1 MRPGISIILSPADRR
16 RLEAL
21 VGDRNV
27 AQKHV
32 WRARIVLHSADGIGT
47 NGIMRRTGKSKTCV
61 WRWQERFA
69 QEGYDG
75 LLRDKTRPSRIPP
88 LGPEVAERVVA
99 LTLSDPPAE
108 ATHWVAAMM
117 AKATGISVSSVQRIW
132 RAHGLRPHRVRQ
144 FKLSNDPDFVAILRD
159 VVGLY
164 VDPPAH
170 AIVLSVDEKSQI
182 QALDRTQPG
191 LPMKKG
197 RLGTMTHDYKRHGTT
212 CPSHL
217 FHLSQKP
224 WNFASP
230 PDTLSGMHKIIEI
243 FADRAAL
250 HTEILALRQQ
260 VAVLKRKRPR
270 PSLRKADRVFWVI
283 LACLWPGWRHALVI
297 VRPET
302 VIGWHRKGFRL
313 FWTWK
318 SRRGKPGRP
327 PVSREIRYLVRRMS
341 RVNTRWGAPRI
352 HGELLKLG
360 FSISQA
366 AVSKYMVRYPSPP
379 SQSWRTFLT
388 NHADCLAS
396 IEFFVV
402 PTATFHLLFGF
413 IVLHHERRQIVHF
426 GVTANP
432 TMAWVAQQ
440 IREAFPWGTAPRYLI
455 RDRDGAYGQSFRPT
469 VTAMGVEEV
478 VAAPRSPWQNP
489 YVERLIGSVRRECLD
504 HSIILNERHL
514 RRILGSYLDYYH
526 GSRTHLS
533 LGKDT
538 PDGRPVQPA
547 GSGTVVSLPKV
558 GGLHHR
564 YERLAA

>member
-1 MRPGISIILSPADRR
+1 MGPPGHPWAGLSGFWGFPPF
-16 RLEAL
+16 LAL
-21 VGDRNV
+21 VETVAVAVHLQDMNV
-27 AQKHV
+27 V
-32 WRARIVLHSADGIGT
+32 
-47 NGIMRRTGKSKTCV
+47 C
-61 WRWQERFA
+61 
-69 QEGYDG
+69 
-75 LLRDKTRPSRIPP
+75 
-88 LGPEVAERVVA
+88 
-99 LTLSDPPAE
+99 E
-108 ATHWVAAMM
+108 A
-117 AKATGISVSSVQRIW
+117 VQ
-132 RAHGLRPHRVRQ
+132 Q
-144 FKLSNDPDFVAILRD
+144 S
-159 VVGLY
+159 
-164 VDPPAH
+164 
-170 AIVLSVDEKSQI
+170 
-182 QALDRTQPG
+182 
-191 LPMKKG
+191 
-197 RLGTMTHDYKRHGTT
+197 

-230 PDTLSGMHKIIEI
+230 PDTLSSMHNIIEI

-283 LACLWPGWRHALVI
+283 LSCLWPGWRHALVI

-341 RVNTRWGAPRI
+341 RENTRWGAPRI

-388 NHADCLAS
+388 NHADCPGVDRFLRGPHGH
-396 IEFFVV
+396 V
-402 PTATFHLLFGF
+402 PPPVRVHRAPPRAPPDRAFRCHGEPDDGVGRTADPRGIPVGHGAAVPDPRPGRRIRA
-413 IVLHHERRQIVHF
+413 IVPL
-426 GVTANP
+426 
-432 TMAWVAQQ
+432 
-440 IREAFPWGTAPRYLI
+440 
-455 RDRDGAYGQSFRPT
+455 DRDGDGRGRGRHGATEP
-469 VTAMGVEEV
+469 
-478 VAAPRSPWQNP
+478 VAK
-489 YVERLIGSVRRECLD
+489 SVC
-504 HSIILNERHL
+504 
-514 RRILGSYLDYYH
+514 G
-526 GSRTHLS
+526 
-533 LGKDT
+533 T
-538 PDGRPVQPA
+538 PDRQREARMPGPFDHPQRAAFAAHSWLIPRLLSRFKDPLVARQGHTGWTTRSA
-547 GSGTVVSLPKV
+547 GGSGTVVSLPKV

>member
-1 MRPGISIILSPADRR
+1 MRLPLEGYTILEMGSALAGPYCGRILGDFGARVIKVEMPGTGDPARGWGPRVYNGSSAVFHAVNKEKDSLVIDFNDTDDMTRLKNLIASGIDAVVQNLRPGVADDAGVGAEDCCALNPAIIYC
-16 RLEAL
+16 
-21 VGDRNV
+21 NV
-27 AQKHV
+27 
-32 WRARIVLHSADGIGT
+32 SAFGA
-47 NGIMRRTGKSKTCV
+47 K
-61 WRWQERFA
+61 
-69 QEGYDG
+69 
-75 LLRDKTRPSRIPP
+75 
-88 LGPEVAERVVA
+88 GP
-99 LTLSDPPAE
+99 LSDAAGYEPLLQAFSGIIEVTGDPDGPPAR
-108 ATHWVAAMM
+108 V
-117 AKATGISVSSVQRIW
+117 GFSV
-132 RAHGLRPHRVRQ
+132 
-144 FKLSNDPDFVAILRD
+144 NDI
-159 VVGLY
+159 G
-164 VDPPAH
+164 
-170 AIVLSVDEKSQI
+170 
-182 QALDRTQPG
+182 
-191 LPMKKG
+191 
-197 RLGTMTHDYKRHGTT
+197 

-224 WNFASP
+224 WNFGSP
-230 PDTLSGMHKIIEI
+230 PDTLSSMHKIIEI

-283 LACLWPGWRHALVI
+283 LSCLWPGWRHALVI

-341 RVNTRWGAPRI
+341 RENTRWGAPRI

-388 NHADCLAS
+388 NHANCLAS
-396 IEFFVV
+396 IDFFVV

-455 RDRDGAYGQSFRPT
+455 RDRDGAYGQSFRST

-478 VAAPRSPWQNP
+478 VTAPRSPWQNP

>member
-1 MRPGISIILSPADRR
+1 MAVQPLASQVGVAPACRALGVPRASFYRRQRPAPGHQQPRPTPARALCASERAHVLDVLASPRFVDRSPA
-16 RLEAL
+16 E
-21 VGDRNV
+21 VV
-27 AQKHV
+27 AT
-32 WRARIVLHSADGIGT
+32 LLD
-47 NGIMRRTGKSKTCV
+47 
-61 WRWQERFA
+61 
-69 QEGYDG
+69 EGQY
-75 LLRDKTRPSRIPP
+75 LC
-88 LGPEVAERVVA
+88 AERTMYRI
-99 LTLSDPPAE
+99 L
-108 ATHWVAAMM
+108 AANQPVRERRNQRSHPCYT
-117 AKATGISVSSVQRIW
+117 KPELVATG
-132 RAHGLRPHRVRQ
+132 
-144 FKLSNDPDFVAILRD
+144 
-159 VVGLY
+159 
-164 VDPPAH
+164 
-170 AIVLSVDEKSQI
+170 
-182 QALDRTQPG
+182 
-191 LPMKKG
+191 
-197 RLGTMTHDYKRHGTT
+197 

-243 FADRAAL
+243 FAYRAAL

-283 LACLWPGWRHALVI
+283 LSCLWPGWRHALVI

-318 SRRGKPGRP
+318 SRRRKPGRP
-327 PVSREIRYLVRRMS
+327 PVSREIRHLVRRMS
-341 RVNTRWGAPRI
+341 RENTRWGAPRI

-396 IEFFVV
+396 IDFFVV

-455 RDRDGAYGQSFRPT
+455 RDRDGAYGQSFRST

-478 VAAPRSPWQNP
+478 VTAPRSPWQNP

>member
-1 MRPGISIILSPADRR
+1 MSRAAFI
-16 RLEAL
+16 E
-21 VGDRNV
+21 NV
-27 AQKHV
+27 A
-32 WRARIVLHSADGIGT
+32 
-47 NGIMRRTGKSKTCV
+47 
-61 WRWQERFA
+61 
-69 QEGYDG
+69 
-75 LLRDKTRPSRIPP
+75 
-88 LGPEVAERVVA
+88 
-99 LTLSDPPAE
+99 
-108 ATHWVAAMM
+108 
-117 AKATGISVSSVQRIW
+117 
-132 RAHGLRPHRVRQ
+132 
-144 FKLSNDPDFVAILRD
+144 
-159 VVGLY
+159 
-164 VDPPAH
+164 
-170 AIVLSVDEKSQI
+170 
-182 QALDRTQPG
+182 
-191 LPMKKG
+191 
-197 RLGTMTHDYKRHGTT
+197 

-283 LACLWPGWRHALVI
+283 LSCLWPGWRHALVI

-318 SRRGKPGRP
+318 SRRRKPGRP
-327 PVSREIRYLVRRMS
+327 PVSREIRHLVRRMS
-341 RVNTRWGAPRI
+341 RENTRWGAPRI

-366 AVSKYMVRYPSPP
+366 AVSEYMVRYPSPP
-379 SQSWRTFLT
+379 SQSWADIPYKSRRLPGVDRFLRGPHGHVPPPVRVHRAPPRAPPDRAFRCNGEPDDGVGRT
-388 NHADCLAS
+388 ADPRGIPVGHGAA
-396 IEFFVV
+396 V
-402 PTATFHLLFGF
+402 PDPRPGRRIRA
-413 IVLHHERRQIVHF
+413 IVPL
-426 GVTANP
+426 
-432 TMAWVAQQ
+432 
-440 IREAFPWGTAPRYLI
+440 
-455 RDRDGAYGQSFRPT
+455 DRDGDGRGRGRYGATEP
-469 VTAMGVEEV
+469 
-478 VAAPRSPWQNP
+478 VAKSVCGTPDRQREARMPGPFDHPQRAAFAAHSWLIPR
-489 YVERLIGSVRRECLD
+489 LL
-504 HSIILNERHL
+504 
-514 RRILGSYLDYYH
+514 
-526 GSRTHLS
+526 SRFKDPLS